1 MFYPLS
7 VQSIQQRQQGFQI
20 LIVIVFQLDPSL
32 LSVVGDGDLPA
43 QLAGEG
49 LLQFT
54 QIEGDLVCGAA
65 LPLVRKS

>member
-20 LIVIVFQLDPSL
+20 LIVIVFQLDPAL

-54 QIEGDLVCGAA
+54 QIEGDLVCGC
-65 LPLVRKS
+65 LLYTSRCV